1 MSSIATSLHYSIGKS
16 KRKDLT
22 DSAMIKI
29 VPGPGKY
36 NAKFISKQQAPEWG
50 FGSANRPALN

>member
-1 MSSIATSLHYSIGKS
+1 MSLHYSIGKS
-16 KRKDLT
+16 KRRQLN

-36 NAKFISKQQAPEWG
+36 TNSYNSGRTNPSWG
-50 FGSANRPALN
+50 FGSS